1 MVTIRICACKCW
13 QTVDNDCGPLQKFSS
28 TVSVKQKEMP
38 LAEEKNVNK
47 Y

>member
-1 MVTIRICACKCW
+1 MLADGRY
-13 QTVDNDCGPLQKFSS
+13 DCGPLQKFSS
-28 TVSVKQKEMP
+28 TVSVKQKEMS